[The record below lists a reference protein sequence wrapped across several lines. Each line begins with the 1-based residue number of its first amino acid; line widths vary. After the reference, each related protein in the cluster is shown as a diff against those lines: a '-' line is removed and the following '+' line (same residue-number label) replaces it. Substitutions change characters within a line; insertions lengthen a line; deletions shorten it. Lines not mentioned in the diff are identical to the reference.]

1 MNRMTDGITNYGALP
16 GSIYDQPPEESEA
29 VFVLPEFAG
38 SFSTDSKYPTSR
50 DSSSPN
56 SGAHDSAAT
65 PTMSESLAQRRRVPI
80 PADCDLD
87 SAKLHTVSSVK
98 SKRFRTRHAP
108 LQTHIWKHAAKAAN
122 VEMNQH
128 VFALD
133 LFHVWAQLA
142 PYVSFESL
150 IVLGDAVITATS
162 KQPVLAK
169 DRDAAAIYQDLV
181 KFVEQFTR
189 FRGRPSCVRALPL
202 ISPGADSPKES
213 EERLSLVAHGIPQPV
228 ANYVVPDAAFA
239 SGAPITLDLAWPE
252 FKVAVEYDGDHHRTS
267 KTQWR
272 RDQEKRGM
280 LVGRRWLVFI
290 ATAASIANEDTRAE
304 FAFNVARALASR
316 GAVFEF
322 HVVAMSLEELA
333 QSLL

>member
-16 GSIYDQPPEESEA
+16 GSIYDPPPEESEA
-29 VFVLPEFAG
+29 VFVPPEFAG

-65 PTMSESLAQRRRVPI
+65 PTMSESLAQRKRDMVARCTEEAKRAGKKLLFGMTTSLALQSVPI

-169 DRDAAAIYQDLV
+169 DRDA
-181 KFVEQFTR
+181 
-189 FRGRPSCVRALPL
+189 
-202 ISPGADSPKES
+202 PKES

>member
-29 VFVLPEFAG
+29 VFVPPEFAG

-65 PTMSESLAQRRRVPI
+65 PTMSESLAQRRRDMVARCTEEAKRAGKKLLFGMTTSLALQSVPI

-150 IVLGDAVITATS
+150 IVLGDAVIAATS

-181 KFVEQFTR
+181 RFVEQFTR

-213 EERLSLVAHGIPQPV
+213 EERLSLVA
-228 ANYVVPDAAFA
+228 
-239 SGAPITLDLAWPE
+239 
-252 FKVAVEYDGDHHRTS
+252 S

-272 RDQEKRGM
+272 RDQEKRGV
-280 LVGRRWLVFI
+280 LVGRRWLVFV
-290 ATAASIANEDTRAE
+290 ATAASIANEDARAE

-322 HVVAMSLEELA
+322 HVVAMSLEELS

>member
-1 MNRMTDGITNYGALP
+1 MRL
-16 GSIYDQPPEESEA
+16 SQ
-29 VFVLPEFAG
+29 
-38 SFSTDSKYPTSR
+38 
-50 DSSSPN
+50 
-56 SGAHDSAAT
+56 
-65 PTMSESLAQRRRVPI
+65 
-80 PADCDLD
+80 
-87 SAKLHTVSSVK
+87 
-98 SKRFRTRHAP
+98 
-108 LQTHIWKHAAKAAN
+108 AN

-272 RDQEKRGM
+272 REPREKGHA
-280 LVGRRWLVFI
+280 G
-290 ATAASIANEDTRAE
+290 RAE
-304 FAFNVARALASR
+304 MAGLHRHGGKYR
-316 GAVFEF
+316 
-322 HVVAMSLEELA
+322 
-333 QSLL
+333 